1 MKGILISLNPGKPAL
16 CDSLPPKLTNP
27 LSCRIIQVVI
37 QLYHYTIV
45 SSYALNMLK
54 RTPSLTEQAKAYI
67 KKRIFNDEFE
77 AGRIPSEFDLAA
89 DLGVSR
95 TTVRDA
101 LSRLEQDG
109 VVYRKQ
115 GAGTFVNKAGLQIKT
130 RLEEIWT
137 YEEMLEAHG
146 YDHAVRVI
154 SAQTAPA
161 APEIAEALNL
171 DPDDETLVI
180 KKLFLA
186 DKRPV
191 ILTINRIPS
200 KLFAGDCAA
209 GDFKLP
215 VYKFLSD
222 VCGQH
227 LGYYLSE
234 IIPLIAPPWLA
245 DLLELP
251 RQKNAILSFD
261 ELGYN
266 QDNEPVIKA
275 QSYFRDDLLRLRLI
289 RREAA

>member
-1 MKGILISLNPGKPAL
+1 
-16 CDSLPPKLTNP
+16 
-27 LSCRIIQVVI
+27 
-37 QLYHYTIV
+37 
-45 SSYALNMLK
+45 MLK
-54 RTPSLTEQAKAYI
+54 RTPSLTEQAKACI

-77 AGRIPSEFDLAA
+77 AGKIPSETDLAA

-137 YEEMLEAHG
+137 YEDMLEAHG
-146 YDHAVRVI
+146 YNHTVRVLGAKTETV
-154 SAQTAPA
+154 S
-161 APEIAEALNL
+161 PEIAEALNL
-171 DPDDETLVI
+171 SQNDEALVI

-186 DKRPV
+186 DERPV
-191 ILTINRIPS
+191 ILTVNHIPVS
-200 KLFAGDCAA
+200 LFTGDCTA
-209 GDFKLP
+209 GNFKLP
-215 VYKFLSD
+215 VYQFLSK

-227 LGYYLSE
+227 LNYYLSE

-251 RQKNAILSFD
+251 RKKSAILSFD

-266 QDNEPVIKA
+266 QDNKAVIKA